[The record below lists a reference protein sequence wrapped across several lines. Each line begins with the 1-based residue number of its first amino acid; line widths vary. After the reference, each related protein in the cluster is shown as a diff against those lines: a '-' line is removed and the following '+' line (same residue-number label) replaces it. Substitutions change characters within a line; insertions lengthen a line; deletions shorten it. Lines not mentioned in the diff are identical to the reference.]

1 MSNIIQCN
9 SCGGS
14 NQLPEGRDSMFCA
27 FCGGAVER
35 KITERS
41 NISNSFPRI
50 ISTKKREIPFKETE
64 WYQDK
69 SIEHNARMNLSTS
82 SFYQMIKNIE
92 HFRTNDGYNVII
104 TYESKDSLGYFP
116 KEHKETEFVPFEYDY
131 DSYKS
136 ELNLDSMKI
145 KSFNELLLHY
155 DILEIEEL
163 KILSLN
169 NNEIKNWDGI
179 ENFKRLEKLS
189 IRNNMIEN
197 FPSTLPKEISE
208 YDSNLAVV
216 KFLDLRNNKISN
228 IGEYAPVF
236 DDAEILLD
244 GNPLEFDSIP
254 KQVKSCHTFKDDGR
268 EICWDFEMII
278 DDENKLIFQQKKN
291 QKDISSVAPL
301 ISSEESKPAG
311 KCFIATATMGSY
323 DHPKVMELRDFRDNW
338 ILQKSWGQQF
348 VKHYYYYGKKIAT
361 RIESN
366 MFLKEVSYILIV
378 KPLVVLSR
386 ILKK

>member
-35 KITERS
+35 KIIDNS
-41 NISNSFPRI
+41 NISKSFPKI

-64 WYQDK
+64 WYQDI
-69 SIEHNARMNLSTS
+69 SIKNNARMNLSNS
-82 SFYQMIKNIE
+82 SSYELIKNIE

-104 TYESKDSLGYFP
+104 THESKDRLGYFP
-116 KEHKETEFVPFEYDY
+116 KEHKETVFVPFEYDY

-136 ELNLDSMKI
+136 ELNLDSMQI
-145 KSFNELLLHY
+145 NSFNDLLSYY
-155 DILEIEEL
+155 DITEIEEL
-163 KILSLN
+163 KALSLN
-169 NNEIKNWDGI
+169 NNKIRNWDGI

-189 IRNNMIEN
+189 IRNNMIED

-208 YDSNLAVV
+208 YDSNLAVIT
-216 KFLDLRNNKISN
+216 FLDLRNNMISN
-228 IGEYAPVF
+228 IGEYVPVF

-244 GNPLEFDSIP
+244 GNPLELDSIA
-254 KQVKSCHTFKDDGR
+254 KQVRSCHTFKDDGR

-278 DDENKLIFQQKKN
+278 DGENKLVFQQKKN
-291 QKDISSVAPL
+291 EKDISSVAPS
-301 ISSEESKPAG
+301 ISSEESKTAG

-323 DHPKVMELRDFRDNW
+323 DHPKVMELRNFRDNW

-348 VKHYYYYGKKIAT
+348 VKHYYYYGEKIAT
-361 RIESN
+361 KIESN
-366 MFLKEVSYILIV
+366 LFLKKVSYILIV
-378 KPLVVLSR
+378 NPLVVLSR